1 VIQVATPE
9 DAEETPAE
17 ACSFRPFIDFRKGSA
32 SLPLRVAMVTAKKRK
47 LKILLV
53 NPPNCGRSIPEE
65 HYGISSLRQIFKG
78 EPFSLEVLAGPLHE
92 HEARIFDLK
101 CETEDAFWTA
111 FHRFQP
117 DVTGFTALTC
127 EANTVIRM
135 AEQIK
140 KNSKTVVVI
149 GGNHATYDP
158 GYFNRGGFDYI
169 AMGLG
174 KKSFHDLVDRLARGQ
189 DGRDIAGMAAVS
201 PGRPLQFR
209 KRSYGA
215 ADVMDEIPPRYD
227 LVTQYRDQYF
237 LEHLGLTMGFVL
249 TAYGCP
255 HRCSFCAIPE
265 MTGGKYLSHSA
276 QAVLRDI
283 GLLGDIPFIRMVDA
297 NTFGNLKI
305 SLDLCEKIMENGIQK
320 KFFADVR
327 ADTIAE
333 NPELMRKW
341 REAGLYAVVVGF
353 EDFRDERLADY
364 NKKYRGDVIEKA
376 IDILH
381 DLGIVI
387 VGDFIASPEYE
398 AQDFEKL
405 EDFILAHRIQIPVI
419 SVLTPVPGTPLYER
433 MKKDIVVRDL
443 DYYTF
448 TNAVTKTKMPE
459 AEFYQTYADL
469 IRRLH
474 RKPHHSN

>member
-1 VIQVATPE
+1 MVA
-9 DAEETPAE
+9 AQ
-17 ACSFRPFIDFRKGSA
+17 
-32 SLPLRVAMVTAKKRK
+32 KRK
-47 LKILLV
+47 LKVLLV

-65 HYGISSLRQIFKG
+65 HYGITSLRRIFKG
-78 EPFSLEVLAGPLHE
+78 EPLNLEVLAGPLRE
-92 HEARIFDLK
+92 HEVMIVDLK
-101 CETEDAFWTA
+101 CESIEAFWTA

-140 KNSKTVVVI
+140 EISKSVVVI

-158 GYFNRGGFDYI
+158 AYFNRGGFDYI
-169 AMGLG
+169 VMGLG
-174 KKSFHDLVDRLARGQ
+174 KKSFYELIDRLACGQ
-189 DGRDIAGMAAVS
+189 DGKDIAGIAKVS

-209 KRSYGA
+209 KKNYSA
-215 ADVMDEIPPRYD
+215 EDLMDEIAPRYD
-227 LVTQYRDQYF
+227 LVSRYRDRYF
-237 LEHLGLTMGFVL
+237 LEHLGLAMGFVM

-255 HRCSFCAIPE
+255 HCCSFCAIPE
-265 MTGGKYLSHSA
+265 MAGGKYLSHSA
-276 QAVLRDI
+276 RAVLRDI

-297 NTFGNLKI
+297 NTFGNLEI
-305 SLDLCEKIMENGIQK
+305 SLDLCEKIMKAGIRK

-327 ADTIAE
+327 ADTIAR

-341 REAGLYAVVVGF
+341 KEAGLYAVVVGF
-353 EDFRDERLADY
+353 EDFRDEHLAKY
-364 NKKYRGDVIEKA
+364 NKKYQGNVIEKA
-376 IDILH
+376 VDILY

-398 AQDFEKL
+398 AQDFKKL

-419 SVLTPVPGTPLYER
+419 SVLTPVPGTPLYEH
-433 MKKDIVVRDL
+433 MKKDIVVSDL

-448 TNAVTKTKMPE
+448 TNAVTKTKMSE
-459 AEFYQTYADL
+459 VEFYQTYADL
-469 IRRLH
+469 VKRLH
-474 RKPHHSN
+474 RDPHRPH